1 VALANF
7 MRLSLLKA
15 AHAVVRMG
23 PRTGNP
29 GRLGVPGPK
38 TMGVAL
44 TIAFAEFRQIE
55 FFFVAD

>member
-1 VALANF
+1 
-7 MRLSLLKA
+7 
-15 AHAVVRMG
+15 MG